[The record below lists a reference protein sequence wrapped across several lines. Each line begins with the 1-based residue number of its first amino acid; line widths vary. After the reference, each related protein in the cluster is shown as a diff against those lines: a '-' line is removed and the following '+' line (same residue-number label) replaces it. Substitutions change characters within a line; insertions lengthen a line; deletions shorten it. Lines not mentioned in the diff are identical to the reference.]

1 VAVTALAVVFVLL
14 VVFVAQNTSRV
25 TVRFFGWTWH
35 APLAVEILVGAVAGM
50 VLAVV
55 AGSLR
60 IWQLHRR
67 VRRASHAG

>member
-1 VAVTALAVVFVLL
+1 MSVAVLAVVFVLL
-14 VVFVAQNTSRV
+14 IIFIAQNTGRV
-25 TVRFFGWTWH
+25 AVRFLGWTWH
-35 APLAVEILVGAVAGM
+35 APLAVVILTGTVARI

-67 VRRASHAG
+67 VRRSGG